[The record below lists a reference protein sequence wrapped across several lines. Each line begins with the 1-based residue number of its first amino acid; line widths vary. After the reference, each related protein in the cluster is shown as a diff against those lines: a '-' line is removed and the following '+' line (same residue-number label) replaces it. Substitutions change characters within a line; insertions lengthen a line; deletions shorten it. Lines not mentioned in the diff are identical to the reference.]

1 MKVCTRCGEINNDTN
16 LICINCNA
24 SNKFFID
31 YDEATLISEKNIAK
45 KSKMKRNIF
54 LNLSII
60 SILFIGLLLFL
71 NFINQTLSF
80 DLIFRIVLLVAIG
93 IVLIKFTGKIFL
105 LTHIFLLKDLDEDQ
119 MSDMYDSYIKLIGF
133 ILIFWAIVNMIKP
146 LIK

>member
-54 LNLSII
+54 LILSII

-93 IVLIKFTGKIFL
+93 IVLIKFTGNISL

>member
-1 MKVCTRCGEINNDTN
+1 MKVCTKCGEINNDTD
-16 LICINCNA
+16 LICINCNS

-31 YDEATLISEKNIAK
+31 YDEATLITEKNIAK
-45 KSKMKRNIF
+45 KSKMKKNIF
-54 LNLSII
+54 LILSII

-105 LTHIFLLKDLDEDQ
+105 LTHIFSLKDLDEDQ

>member
-1 MKVCTRCGEINNDTN
+1 MKVCTKCGEINNDTD
-16 LICINCNA
+16 LICINCNS

-31 YDEATLISEKNIAK
+31 YDEATLITEKNIAK
-45 KSKMKRNIF
+45 KSKMKKNIF

-105 LTHIFLLKDLDEDQ
+105 LTHIFSLKNLDEDQ